1 MSFGLP
7 LVCLSRDSEVPIRC
21 KLFARQLQGS
31 CKAVAR
37 RLHGSCRFVAT
48 KTHVFFSYLQVVMQ
62 KIGLKRGSELPLHH
76 KVGLQVEF
84 VFL

>member
-37 RLHGSCRFVAT
+37 QLPVTCRFVAT
-48 KTHVFFSYLQVVMQ
+48 KTHVFFSYLLVVMQ
-62 KIGLKRGSELPLHH
+62 KIGLKRGGELPLHH
-76 KVGLQVEF
+76 KVDLQVEF